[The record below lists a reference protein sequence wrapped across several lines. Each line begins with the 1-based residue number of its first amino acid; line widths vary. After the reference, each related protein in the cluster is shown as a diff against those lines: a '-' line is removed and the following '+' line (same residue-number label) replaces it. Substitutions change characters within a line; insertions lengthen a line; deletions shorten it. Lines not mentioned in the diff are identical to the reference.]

1 MQRSCDRKNRLC
13 IEGKVVTVEKA
24 LFKRLVFILR
34 ELGRGWWW
42 WKWRE
47 ANRFV
52 QHFRGNICQ
61 DMGVN
66 ST

>member
-42 WKWRE
+42 WTWRE

-52 QHFRGNICQ
+52 QYFRGNICQ